1 MLQGVE
7 VLSEHPAVDRVEDA
21 AEGQGVEQGTEAVR
35 SHGIDRITA
44 WCLTP
49 FCCHQAKLTFEELA
63 AHGANEGTK
72 LLAVKPRLKC
82 TKCGGQYADLQPDWS
97 QRSVGPVARSSST

>member
-1 MLQGVE
+1 MRLPTGIDSAS
-7 VLSEHPAVDRVEDA
+7 LPDIAHY
-21 AEGQGVEQGTEAVR
+21 R

-49 FCCHQAKLTFEELA
+49 FCSHQAKLTFEQLL
-63 AHGANEGTK
+63 AHGARETTK

-82 TKCGGQYADLQPDWS
+82 TKCGRQYADLQPDWS
-97 QRSVGPVARSSST
+97 QRNTVLLR

>member
-1 MLQGVE
+1 VRFSQAMSPIDPVSLPD
-7 VLSEHPAVDRVEDA
+7 LAHY
-21 AEGQGVEQGTEAVR
+21 R

-49 FCCHQAKLTFEELA
+49 FCCHQAVLTFEELA
-63 AHGANEGTK
+63 AHGADEATK

-82 TKCGGQYADLQPDWS
+82 TKCGGLHADLQPDWS
-97 QRSVGPVARSSST
+97 RRCTSPVARSSI